1 MSLSRARPGAFPTST
16 PATAP
21 DARWDAVQARD
32 AGADGHFVYAVCT
45 TGVYCRPSCPS
56 RRPRR
61 EHVAFFAVPA
71 GARAAGF
78 RACRRCAPDAP
89 LPNTTRADAAVA
101 AARAL
106 LDAADREG
114 ADRRVSLAELARQT
128 GVSAAHLQ
136 RAFTR
141 RVGTSPARY
150 AAALRAARLRG
161 ALRAERTVSAATY
174 AAGYTAASRAYE
186 AAAAHL
192 GMTPAAYA
200 RGGAGV
206 RLWWAAGDTPLGRA
220 LVAVTARGLCAAFLG
235 DAAGGDAD
243 RGDAA
248 GGSDLDAALAGEL
261 AAEFP
266 RADRVRVA
274 LGMGPGRDEAA
285 DEARE
290 DAEAAVA
297 RPRLAAALAAV
308 AAAAGGELPA
318 GTAAPANVA
327 LDLAGTAWQ
336 QQVWAALRAI
346 PAGETRTYAELAAA
360 LGRPTAARA
369 LARACATN
377 RVALVVPCHRVVPAG
392 GGVGGYRWGPA
403 RKAWLLAA
411 ERGVAERRVAERRVA
426 GCGAAPAQRSAIE

>member
-1 MSLSRARPGAFPTST
+1 MSTSLARPAAASTSR
-16 PATAP
+16 PAASP
-21 DARWDAVQARD
+21 DARWAAVQARD
-32 AGADGHFVYAVCT
+32 ARADGRFVYAVRT

-56 RRPRR
+56 RRPRP
-61 EHVAFFAVPA
+61 EHVAFFAESA
-71 GARAAGF
+71 LARAAGF

-89 LPNTTRADAAVA
+89 PGSASHATRADAAVA

-106 LDAADREG
+106 LDAADAAAG
-114 ADRRVSLAELARQT
+114 AGTGNAPRMPLTELARRT

-141 RVGTSPARY
+141 QVGASPARY

-174 AAGYTAASRAYE
+174 AAGYAAPSRVYD

-220 LVAVTARGLCAAFLG
+220 LVAVTARGVCAAFLG
-235 DAAGGDAD
+235 NANAADAHAGHPAVAD
-243 RGDAA
+243 V
-248 GGSDLDAALAGEL
+248 DAALEAEL

-266 RADRVRVA
+266 QAERVRVV
-274 LGMGPGRDEAA
+274 LGAGPGGASPDAVGDDA
-285 DEARE
+285 DTA
-290 DAEAAVA
+290 A
-297 RPRLAAALAAV
+297 RPRLAGALAAV
-308 AAAAGGELPA
+308 AAAAGG
-318 GTAAPANVA
+318 APAPGEVA

-346 PAGETRTYAELAAA
+346 PAGETRTYAGLAAA

-403 RKAWLLAA
+403 RKEQLLAA
-411 ERGVAERRVAERRVA
+411 ERAAAGAGRENAPATRRRV
-426 GCGAAPAQRSAIE
+426 G